1 MSWNILG
8 HEWAAEMLTQHILRG
23 QVRHAYL
30 MTGPDGTG
38 RRSLALRFAQA
49 LNCKQPP
56 AQGEFCGICRTCQQI
71 ERMQHADLAIL
82 TPEEDS
88 RTIKV
93 EQVRELQ
100 HSLSLSPYEGGWRV
114 ALLPDFQQATDS
126 AQNALLKTLEEAPPK
141 VILLLTADVAENLLP
156 TILSR
161 CELLRLRPLVIDVLA
176 RALHE
181 RWQVPEEQAKL
192 LAHLSGGRPGIA
204 IGLNNDADAFER
216 RSGWIDDVFLLLE
229 NNRRERFAYA
239 KEISADKERLPNVF
253 EVWLTLWRDVLLA
266 VSGSHA
272 PLVNQDRQAE
282 VAQLAQ
288 RYDLV
293 TVRERISAL
302 EQAISQLDA
311 NLNARLLTEN
321 LLLDWPMVNPQHS
334 SPAQGRQ

>member
-1 MSWNILG
+1 MSWDILG
-8 HEWAAEMLTQHILRG
+8 HEWAAELLKQHILRG

-30 MTGPDGTG
+30 LTGPDGTG

-56 AQGEFCGICRTCQQI
+56 APGEFCGTCRTCQQI
-71 ERMQHADLAIL
+71 ERMQYADLNIL
-82 TPEEDS
+82 TPEEGS

-100 HSLSLSPYEGGWRV
+100 HSLSLSPYEGGWRI

-161 CELLRLRPLVIDVLA
+161 CELLRLRPLAVADLA
-176 RALHE
+176 LAMQQ
-181 RWQVPEEQAKL
+181 RWQVDEEQAEL

-204 IGLNNDADAFER
+204 IGLNNDPDAFEQR
-216 RSGWIDDVFLLLE
+216 RGWIDDVFILLE

-239 KEISADKERLPNVF
+239 KDVSADKDKERLGNIF
-253 EVWLTLWRDVLLA
+253 EVWLTLWRDLLLA
-266 VSGSHA
+266 VSGAQA
-272 PLVNQDRQAE
+272 PLVNLDRQTD
-282 VAQLAQ
+282 VTRLAQ
-288 RYDLV
+288 RYDL
-293 TVRERISAL
+293 TSVRERISAL

-311 NLNARLLTEN
+311 NVNTRLLTEN
-321 LLLDWPMVNPQHS
+321 LLLDWPMIKTGH
-334 SPAQGRQ
+334 A